1 MTHLE
6 AQEDF
11 SIESHGHFGR
21 HGEKKIQ
28 KKEGS
33 RKRSSSA
40 SLKADVRL
48 RKCCIGGFAK
58 PPRYKK
64 NTCGGEQYALSY
76 RCFFAQV
83 QNYINKTIDL
93 FIKM

>member
-28 KKEGS
+28 KKEGR

-48 RKCCIGGFAK
+48 RKCCIGGFA
-58 PPRYKK
+58 
-64 NTCGGEQYALSY
+64 
-76 RCFFAQV
+76 QV